1 MRGLLSFLVATT
13 AWAVPRL
20 TIEGGLA
27 AGTSSELRPLG
38 YSPSLDVYLV
48 ERSDKRPSGNER
60 SWNFYSR
67 SLDLLGY
74 ATLTTDAGVSS
85 EHVQWT
91 GEGSAAQ
98 KGALAELTSEARQK
112 LVAEPKTLDKVWS
125 SWQKLRSVPCPVRA
139 AKREGS
145 VELLAKDLLV
155 AAIDT
160 PLAPADA
167 QRGCSLATPGSLRC
181 LAGPEGDVVVVVLF
195 RQDCG
200 VQQSL
205 MALYNPRNLEYLR
218 ETQAGETALKKG
230 DLATAR
236 RHLEASL
243 KLEAR
248 HAPAHFLHACVAA
261 RSGVAFR
268 EGRSELEQILGSEE
282 ERQKWLPKIKTDPNL
297 QNWRLDPEFARWLAQ
312 FPTRVP
318 LGP

>member
-1 MRGLLSFLVATT
+1 MPLWLAAT

-20 TIEGGLA
+20 TVEGGLPP
-27 AGTSSELRPLG
+27 GTSSELRPLG
-38 YSPSLDVYLV
+38 YSPSLDLYLI
-48 ERSDKRPSGNER
+48 ERNDKRPSGHER

-67 SLDLLGY
+67 TLDLLGY

-85 EHVQWT
+85 EHVQWM

-112 LVAEPKTLDKVWS
+112 LTAEPKALDKVWS
-125 SWQKLRSVPCPVRA
+125 SWQKLKSVPCPVRA
-139 AKREGS
+139 AKREAS
-145 VELLAKDLLV
+145 FELVAKDLPMAV
-155 AAIDT
+155 IDT
-160 PLAPADA
+160 PVSPSDA
-167 QRGCSLATPGSLRC
+167 QRGCSAASPGSLRC
-181 LAGPEGDVVVVVLF
+181 VAGPDGDVLVVVPF
-195 RQDCG
+195 KQDCG
-200 VQQSL
+200 IQQSL
-205 MALYNPRNLEYLR
+205 MVLYNPRNLEYLR

-230 DLATAR
+230 DVSAAR

-243 KLEAR
+243 KLEPK

-261 RSGVAFR
+261 RSGVAFG

-282 ERQKWLPKIKTDPNL
+282 ERQNWLPKIKSDPNL

-318 LGP
+318 IRP